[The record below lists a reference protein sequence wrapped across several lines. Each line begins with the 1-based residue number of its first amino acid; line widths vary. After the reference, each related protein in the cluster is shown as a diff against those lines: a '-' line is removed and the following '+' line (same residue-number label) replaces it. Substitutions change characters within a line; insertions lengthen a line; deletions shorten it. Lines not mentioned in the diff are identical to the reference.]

1 MSSNGGGV
9 MLAIKSVFK
18 STQLIAP
25 DNLEVVS
32 VSVLAHH
39 NFTICAIYIP
49 PSSKSN
55 CIQDLYLYLSTLV
68 SSANVIL
75 LGDFNAPDRNW
86 DTYTY
91 TNTNIHGNILDLVI
105 TTAQKC

>member
-1 MSSNGGGV
+1 MSSKGGGV
-9 MLAIKSVFK
+9 MLAITIFK

-39 NFTICAIYIP
+39 DFTICVIYIP

-86 DTYTY
+86 DTFYLY
-91 TNTNIHGNILDLVI
+91 
-105 TTAQKC
+105 